1 MGIESIN
8 RNSPNLVRR
17 AFSGVRGKCAGGRCY
32 TNSHDYLQAKER
44 LRKKEIEQQSLSR
57 LKLKALS
64 ED

>member
-8 RNSPNLVRR
+8 RNGSNLVMR
-17 AFSGVRGKCAGGRCY
+17 AFSGVPGKCAGGQCY
-32 TNSHDYLQAKER
+32 AKSHDYLQAKER
-44 LRKKEIEQQSLSR
+44 LRKKEIEKQSLSR